1 MPAFHDCQPDPGT
14 AALPEMVEA
23 DPGRPPPEPT
33 VLNVRYRAG
42 IVGER
47 ARVVHAATWTPRDV
61 LITLCGMPLD
71 PTLVEES
78 TGMPCMRCIRIAA
91 RRSRPNDPDQRGI
104 DGG

>member
-1 MPAFHDCQPDPGT
+1 MPAFHDCHSEPGT
-14 AALPEMVEA
+14 APLPEVIDA
-23 DPGRPPPEPT
+23 VPLPPPPEEPA

-71 PTLVEES
+71 PSLVEES

-91 RRSRPNDPDQRGI
+91 RRAREDDEQRGLE
-104 DGG
+104 G